1 MKPVRCAAAALAL
14 LAACTAVRAED
25 YPTRTITVLLPLTAG
40 GAMDILARAMASK
53 LEEKLGRPV
62 VIENRPGGGMIIA
75 ANATAK
81 AAPDGYTLMFAPA
94 GVFTTNAALYKSL
107 PYDPV
112 RDFAPIALTS
122 RVPFVLV
129 VNPMLPVKATAD
141 LITYAK
147 ARPGALTFGSTG
159 TGSTPHLAAEIFKTM
174 AGIEMTHIPYKG
186 SIPALTDV
194 VAGHIQMTFTDPAIS
209 PPLIAEG
216 KVRAL
221 GVTSLARVGVLPQ
234 VPPIADALPGFEA
247 VSWHLLVA
255 PAGTPKEIVEKLHAA
270 IKAIVATPEMQQQM
284 IGEGLI
290 PVDTPS
296 TAELRTFLD
305 RELLRW
311 GKQVQQAG
319 IAGTE

>member
-1 MKPVRCAAAALAL
+1 MKSVRCAAAALAL
-14 LAACTAVRAED
+14 LAACVTVRAED

-94 GVFTTNAALYKSL
+94 GVFTTNAALYKAL

-129 VNPMLPVKATAD
+129 VNPLLPAKTTAE
-141 LITYAK
+141 LISYAK

-159 TGSTPHLAAEIFKTM
+159 TGSTPHLAAEIFKAM

-209 PPLIAEG
+209 PPLIANG

-234 VPPIADALPGFEA
+234 VPPIADTLPGFEA

-270 IKAIVATPEMQQQM
+270 IKAIVATPAMQQQM

-290 PVDTPS
+290 PVETPS
-296 TAELRTFLD
+296 PAELRAFLGS
-305 RELLRW
+305 ELVRW
-311 GKQVQQAG
+311 GKLVQQAG
-319 IAGTE
+319 IAGTQ

>member
-14 LAACTAVRAED
+14 LAASVPARAED
-25 YPTRTITVLLPLTAG
+25 YPTRAITVLLPLTAG
-40 GAMDILARAMASK
+40 GAMDILGRAMASK
-53 LEEKLGRPV
+53 LSEKLGKPV
-62 VIENRPGGGMIIA
+62 VIENRAGGGTVIA

-94 GVFTTNAALYKSL
+94 GTLTTNATLYKSL
-107 PYDPV
+107 PHDPV
-112 RDFAPIALTS
+112 RDFVPIALTS

-129 VNPMLPVKATAD
+129 VNPMLPVQTTAD
-141 LITYAK
+141 LVTYAK

-159 TGSTPHLAAEIFKTM
+159 TGATPHLAGEIFKTT

-194 VAGHIQMTFTDPAIS
+194 VAGHTQLTFTDPAIS
-209 PPLIAEG
+209 PPLIMDG

-234 VPPIADALPGFEA
+234 VPPIADTLPGFEA

-270 IKAIVATPEMQQQM
+270 VKAVVATPELQRQM
-284 IGEGLI
+284 IGIGLI

-296 TAELRTFLD
+296 PAELRAFLD
-305 RELLRW
+305 SELVRW
-311 GKQVQQAG
+311 GKLVQRAG

>member
-14 LAACTAVRAED
+14 LVACAPVRAQD
-25 YPTRTITVLLPLTAG
+25 YPARAITILLPLTAG
-40 GAMDILARAMASK
+40 GAMDILGRAMASK
-53 LEEKLGRPV
+53 LEEKLGKPV

-81 AAPDGYTLMFAPA
+81 AAPDGYTLLFAPA

-107 PYDPV
+107 AYDPV
-112 RDFAPIALTS
+112 RDFAPVALTS

-129 VNPMLPVKATAD
+129 VNPLLPVKTTAD

-209 PPLIAEG
+209 PPLIADG

-221 GVTSLARVGVLPQ
+221 GVTSLVRAGVLPQ
-234 VPPIADALPGFEA
+234 VPPIADTLPGFEA

-270 IKAIVATPEMQQQM
+270 VKAIVATSEMQQQM

-296 TAELRTFLD
+296 TSELRTFLD
-305 RELLRW
+305 RELVRW
-311 GKQVQQAG
+311 GKLVQQAG